1 MEKKEEVRQKK
12 KRTGSRWAAGVLL
25 LITLG
30 VGAFFYL
37 LGVLETKDFGLPKVN
52 FGNFFEPKV
61 YRGN

>member
-30 VGAFFYL
+30 MGAFFYL
-37 LGVLETKDFGLPKVN
+37 LGVFKTKDFGLPKVN
-52 FGNFFEPKV
+52 LNKLIEPKV